1 MIGLLKTDGLTRL
14 GAQAVVLSKKLDL
27 IRWWELEENVWK
39 DFYSIS
45 VSGSEGTKVSSRE
58 VKVDGKEGIRRNLIT
73 HVFYPSSTSLSSNI
87 RS

>member
-1 MIGLLKTDGLTRL
+1 MIGLLKMDGLTRL

-58 VKVDGKEGIRRNLIT
+58 GKGDVK
-73 HVFYPSSTSLSSNI
+73 
-87 RS
+87 

>member
-1 MIGLLKTDGLTRL
+1 MIGLLKMDGLTRL
-14 GAQAVVLSKKLDL
+14 GAQAVALEFSKKLDL

-58 VKVDGKEGIRRNLIT
+58 GKGDVK
-73 HVFYPSSTSLSSNI
+73 
-87 RS
+87 